1 MKFGLLTRTLK
12 GKKGTLQ
19 GSLRKDDTS
28 TDIENLRLGSDPEEN
43 LRLGSDPEENTRLGS
58 DPEESTRL
66 GSDTEENLWLGSD
79 PEEKLENEKILENQ
93 PFSEQLSIQPF
104 QESILE
110 TSEME
115 KSSKS
120 GKQFPRFEG
129 LEGSGT
135 VQRIDSQIQVKFFYF

>member
-58 DPEESTRL
+58 DT
-66 GSDTEENLWLGSD
+66 
-79 PEEKLENEKILENQ
+79 EEKLENEKILENQ